1 MLRACI
7 STAMK
12 VSKYTAHQK
21 LEHAELA
28 MQRQDVDA
36 ARDCLRDA
44 AELAPQVVVLQAGSR
59 TITNASRAEHANTA
73 SMGQCFPCGG

>member
-1 MLRACI
+1 MK
-7 STAMK
+7 K

-44 AELAPQVVVLQAGSR
+44 AELAPQA
-59 TITNASRAEHANTA
+59 RAV
-73 SMGQCFPCGG
+73 QL

>member
-1 MLRACI
+1 VLRACI
-7 STAMK
+7 RTAMK

-44 AELAPQVVVLQAGSR
+44 AELAPQVAVLQAGSR
-59 TITNASRAEHANTA
+59 AVTPASRCPSTHTHILWVN
-73 SMGQCFPCGG
+73 MFL

>member
-1 MLRACI
+1 
-7 STAMK
+7 MK

-44 AELAPQVVVLQAGSR
+44 AELAPQVMVLQSGTCVRHA
-59 TITNASRAEHANTA
+59 ASR
-73 SMGQCFPCGG
+73 C

>member
-7 STAMK
+7 RTAMK
-12 VSKYTAHQK
+12 FSKYTAHQK

-36 ARDCLRDA
+36 ARNCLRDA
-44 AELAPQVVVLQAGSR
+44 AELAPQVAVLLAA
-59 TITNASRAEHANTA
+59 TRAFTA
-73 SMGQCFPCGG
+73 TPRCRARMHVLGINSFL